1 MVDEQK
7 KTARKNLQTF
17 IVIEINVEFKKYVY
31 IRFIWYSYILKI
43 RTCEYIN
50 IYIFSIQAYFKCVLI
65 TRIY

>member
-7 KTARKNLQTF
+7 KTAHKNLQTF
-17 IVIEINVEFKKYVY
+17 IVIEINVEFNKYVY

>member
-7 KTARKNLQTF
+7 KTAHKNLQTF

-31 IRFIWYSYILKI
+31 ICFIWYSYILKI

>member
-7 KTARKNLQTF
+7 KTAHKNLQTF

-31 IRFIWYSYILKI
+31 IRFIWYSYILKK

>member
-7 KTARKNLQTF
+7 KTAHKNLQTF

-43 RTCEYIN
+43 RTCEYI
-50 IYIFSIQAYFKCVLI
+50 YFFDSSIF
-65 TRIY
+65 

>member
-7 KTARKNLQTF
+7 KTAHKNLQTF

-31 IRFIWYSYILKI
+31 IRFIWYSYFFKI

>member
-7 KTARKNLQTF
+7 KTAHKNLQTF

-43 RTCEYIN
+43 RTCEYI
-50 IYIFSIQAYFKCVLI
+50 YIFFFDSSIF
-65 TRIY
+65 

>member
-7 KTARKNLQTF
+7 QIAHKNLQTF

-31 IRFIWYSYILKI
+31 IQFIWYSYILKI

-65 TRIY
+65 TKIY